1 MREGRGKCW
10 GRTAFLLPYCCSGC
24 FWSPC
29 WTIHSAVTHT
39 MDSDGYPLF
48 EWLSSNLML
57 WRSENDY
64 STPWGFAVPFTCAL
78 FLSSQPCLLSQM
90 SHSTILH
97 SSLCCIFLTWN
108 QEVQKR
114 VMAASHSA
122 VFAHGDPTCRAAQ
135 AGGSACHH
143 QLNLPL
149 VKASML
155 PQSSPGSQ
163 ARHYPGRLTQ
173 QRVT

>member
-10 GRTAFLLPYCCSGC
+10 GWTAFLLPYCCSGC

-39 MDSDGYPLF
+39 TDSDGYPLF

-114 VMAASHSA
+114 VMAAPTVLSLPTGIPPAELHKLVA
-122 VFAHGDPTCRAAQ
+122 VHAITSSIFLWLKLLCCHRAPLVPRPGIIQ
-135 AGGSACHH
+135 AG
-143 QLNLPL
+143 
-149 VKASML
+149 
-155 PQSSPGSQ
+155 
-163 ARHYPGRLTQ
+163 
-173 QRVT
+173 